1 MAERRP
7 PGSGSDPGPDLA
19 PTDEEALA
27 VLDAL
32 EPGRQ
37 EVVPDQVSLAR
48 RLRQP
53 RTIISIIVPIVITVL
68 IVVNVQAFDF
78 ELLANAILS
87 ADPVLLLGAFV
98 VYYAGFPLR
107 GYRWSLLLAG
117 AGVRTRLRDATEIL
131 FISWTVNCL
140 VPAKL
145 GDVYRAYLHKANYAS
160 SLSTTLGTVFIE
172 RIFDLFAIASLGL
185 AAGYWSFRSEVPP
198 YVQAILALGVV
209 VVVVLALGMFTL
221 RNFGRRLLT
230 RLPVPHRVI
239 ELYDRFEAGVFSIDR
254 RRVPVIGILTILI
267 WSSEAA
273 RLYLVV
279 EALGFPD
286 VHLGISGA
294 FFVALSASLLTAI
307 PLTPAGLG
315 VVEAGVVGILTLV
328 YGVPF
333 TEATAIAL
341 VDRAISVLSVIL
353 IGSVVYVL
361 SPLTK
366 VRAAGPQS
374 GTQPAA

>member
-1 MAERRP
+1 MADGQRP
-7 PGSGSDPGPDLA
+7 PEPPS
-19 PTDEEALA
+19 DEEALA
-27 VLDAL
+27 DLDAL

-37 EVVPDQVSLAR
+37 SLTTEPISLAR

-53 RTIISIIVPIVITVL
+53 RTIVSIVVPIAIFLL

-78 ELLANAILS
+78 QELANAILS
-87 ADPVLLLGAFV
+87 ANPWLLLGAFI
-98 VYYAGFPLR
+98 VYYVGFPLR
-107 GYRWSLLLAG
+107 GYRWSLLLGGAG
-117 AGVRTRLRDATEIL
+117 APTGLRDATEIV

-145 GDVYRAYLHKANYAS
+145 GDVYRAYLHRANFGS

-172 RIFDLFAIASLGL
+172 RIFDLFAIAVLGL
-185 AAGYWSFRSEVPP
+185 AAGFWSFRSEVPP
-198 YVQAILALGVV
+198 YVQFILALGVL
-209 VVVVLALGMFTL
+209 VVVVLALGVFTL

-230 RLPVPHRVI
+230 RLPVPHRFI
-239 ELYDRFEAGVFSIDR
+239 DLYDRFEAGVFSIDR
-254 RRVPVIGILTILI
+254 RRVPLIGVLTVLI
-267 WSSEAA
+267 WSTEAA
-273 RLYLVV
+273 RLFLVV

-294 FFVALSASLLTAI
+294 FFVALAASLLTAI

-341 VDRAISVLSVIL
+341 VDRAISVLSVIA
-353 IGSVVYVL
+353 IGSIVYLV

-366 VRAAGPQS
+366 PRGVGAQQV
-374 GTQPAA
+374 T